1 MSSGL
6 LELKASRVFGE
17 AVACFEAANYLVTP
31 VRPPQA
37 VSGPNYLLEKNN
49 SAFRNRW
56 SLPDPKECQ
65 GPWVQSHQVPRRVG
79 FRKGS
84 GLRRTGS
91 QGVVRIKKPIVM
103 RMGTDISGQWGYHA
117 YAEGCL
123 TVLGHLLRGVLL
135 CLVLQMSEV
144 RGSGLL

>member
-1 MSSGL
+1 MLRGCKL
-6 LELKASRVFGE
+6 LSYSRPTTAGHIR
-17 AVACFEAANYLVTP
+17 A
-31 VRPPQA
+31 
-37 VSGPNYLLEKNN
+37 PNYLLEKNN
-49 SAFRNRW
+49 SGLPEPAVTARSKGMSG
-56 SLPDPKECQ
+56 SL
-65 GPWVQSHQVPRRVG
+65 GALSHQVPRRVG

-91 QGVVRIKKPIVM
+91 QGVVRVEKPVVM